1 MGYAGKHMHVQ
12 KTQKNRKK
20 HAGFAKKRNCHFRQN
35 RRRILMQFN
44 KKYKQKAIVIDF
56 SVRMAYI
63 EISQSDSGS

>member
-1 MGYAGKHMHVQ
+1 
-12 KTQKNRKK
+12 
-20 HAGFAKKRNCHFRQN
+20 
-35 RRRILMQFN
+35 MQFN